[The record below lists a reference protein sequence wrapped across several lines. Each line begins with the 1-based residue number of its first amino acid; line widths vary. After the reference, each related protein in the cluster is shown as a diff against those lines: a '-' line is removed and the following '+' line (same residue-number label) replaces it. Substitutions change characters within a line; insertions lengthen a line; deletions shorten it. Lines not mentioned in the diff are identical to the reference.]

1 MPLLLFEL
9 NHHLQFKK
17 IMAQLSSV
25 IGSILRDII
34 SAQHEANLYS
44 LALSENYGKDGK
56 VKDFQLPGVFI
67 SDMELE
73 LKYGVISSDENQ
85 QQFNIKYNKFRRF
98 VKSLC
103 TESAKTAITTAVS
116 TVLSSDIE
124 RDEEDLEFFRR
135 LKKEE
140 DLNRNFQSFL
150 SNKMRSSLGN
160 GLYEAV
166 DHSTGAVIVDV
177 VVRKLM
183 DAATRKFLDDRD
195 LDSLFEGNEGK
206 ALKETLAANMQEALT
221 GLVEKLS
228 EGMNFK
234 RVKVFPRLDVAVTAD
249 ELSKMPEEAIHV
261 FKLKFS
267 PTTCNITE
275 IEDEEELDEFDMKH
289 L

>member
-1 MPLLLFEL
+1 
-9 NHHLQFKK
+9 
-17 IMAQLSSV
+17 MAQLSSV

-73 LKYGVISSDENQ
+73 LKYGVISADESQ
-85 QQFNIKYNKFRRF
+85 EQFNINYNKFRQF
-98 VKSLC
+98 IKSLSI
-103 TESAKTAITTAVS
+103 EAAKTSITSAVS
-116 TVLSSDIE
+116 TVLGSDIE
-124 RDEEDLEFFRR
+124 LDEEKLQFFRR

-140 DLNRNFQSFL
+140 ELNRNFQRFL
-150 SNKMRSSLGN
+150 SRNMRNILGN

-166 DHSTGAVIVDV
+166 DHSTGRVLVDV
-177 VVRKLM
+177 VLTKLM
-183 DAATRKFLDDRD
+183 NVVSSKFLDDSD
-195 LDSLFEGNEGK
+195 LDSLFEGKDGK
-206 ALKETLAANMQEALT
+206 ALKETAANNIREALK

-228 EGMNFK
+228 EGMSFK

-267 PTTCNITE
+267 PTTSTITE
-275 IEDEEELDEFDMKH
+275 MEEDDELEDFDMKQ

>member
-1 MPLLLFEL
+1 
-9 NHHLQFKK
+9 
-17 IMAQLSSV
+17 MAQLSSV

-44 LALSENYGKDGK
+44 LALSESYGKDGK

-73 LKYGVISSDENQ
+73 LKYGVIKSDENHE
-85 QQFNIKYNKFRRF
+85 QFNIKYNKFRQF

-103 TESAKTAITTAVS
+103 TEAAKTAITSAVS
-116 TVLSSDIE
+116 TIMNADIE
-124 RDEEDLEFFRR
+124 RDEEDRRFFLR

-140 DLNRNFQSFL
+140 ELNRSFQQFL
-150 SNKMRSSLGN
+150 SRNMRSSLSV
-160 GLYEAV
+160 GLYESV
-166 DHSTGAVIVDV
+166 DHNTGEVLVDV

-183 DAATRKFLDDRD
+183 DAVIRKFLNDTD
-195 LDSLFEGNEGK
+195 LNDLFGGKDGK
-206 ALKETLAANMQEALT
+206 ALKETAANDIREALK

-234 RVKVFPRLDVAVTAD
+234 RVKVFPQLDVAVTSD
-249 ELSKMPEEAIHV
+249 ELSKMPEDAIHV

-267 PTTCNITE
+267 PTTCSLTE
-275 IEDEEELDEFDMKH
+275 VEDENDMEDFDMK
-289 L
+289 